1 MITSTIESLG
11 SVAPGGGASAA
22 GPLLAIRALV
32 VEFASRDAAGQPRL
46 ARVLDGVDLDVGA
59 GRIVGLIGETG
70 AGKSMTAMASIGLLP
85 RDTRKSGQ
93 VRFAG
98 TDLLPLAGAALDQV
112 RGARIGFV
120 AQNSRAALE
129 PVTRIGDQL
138 VRLIRAHNSIDPGAA
153 RARAI
158 DILAAVGIPDP
169 RARYRAYPHEL
180 SGGMAQR
187 VVIAMALVNQPQ
199 LVIADEPTTGLD
211 VTVQAQVLDLL
222 QEQVR
227 ARGAAALIITHDLGI
242 VAQYCDDM
250 AVMFAGRVIERG
262 SVADVLARP
271 AHPYTARLIAAARAR
286 LADGSASMKS
296 DPPDL
301 YRHSGACAYAD
312 RCELAG
318 PLCQVA
324 PDERA
329 CDPAAAGHRVRCHMA
344 DSR

>member
-1 MITSTIESLG
+1 MMASPVETFEPA
-11 SVAPGGGASAA
+11 APASAA
-22 GPLLAIRALV
+22 NPILAIRGLV
-32 VEFASRDAAGQPRL
+32 LEFASHDAAGQPRL

-70 AGKSMTAMASIGLLP
+70 AGKSMTAMATIGLLP
-85 RDTRKSGQ
+85 RETRKAGE
-93 VRFAG
+93 VRFDG
-98 TDLLPLAGAALDQV
+98 IDLLRLEGTALDRL

-129 PVTRIGDQL
+129 PVTRVGDQL
-138 VRLIRAHNSIDPGAA
+138 VRLIRAHSSMDVRAA
-153 RARAI
+153 RARAVEM
-158 DILAAVGIPDP
+158 LAAVGIPDP
-169 RARYRAYPHEL
+169 QARYQAYPHEL

-211 VTVQAQVLDLL
+211 VTVQTQVLDLL
-222 QEQVR
+222 QDLVR

-262 SVADVLARP
+262 SVADVLGKPR
-271 AHPYTARLIAAARAR
+271 HPYTRRLIAAARAR
-286 LADGSASMKS
+286 LADATALMKS

-301 YRHSGACAYAD
+301 FRERVACAYAD
-312 RCELAG
+312 RCELAAA
-318 PLCQVA
+318 PCQVA
-324 PDERA
+324 PDERPRGA
-329 CDPAAAGHRVRCHMA
+329 LSAGHRVRCHMA
-344 DSR
+344 DAS

>member
-1 MITSTIESLG
+1 MITSPVDTLLP
-11 SVAPGGGASAA
+11 VAPPHSASAA
-22 GPLLAIRALV
+22 NPILAIRGLV
-32 VEFASRDAAGQPRL
+32 LEFASRDAAGQPRL
-46 ARVLDGVDLDVGA
+46 ARVLDGVDLEVGA

-70 AGKSMTAMASIGLLP
+70 AGKSMTAMATIGLLP
-85 RDTRKSGQ
+85 RETRRSGE

-98 TDLLPLAGAALDQV
+98 TDLLRLEGAALDCV

-129 PVTRIGDQL
+129 PVTRVGDQL
-138 VRLIRAHNSIDPGAA
+138 VRLIRAHSSMDRRAA

-158 DILAAVGIPDP
+158 DMLGAVGIPDP
-169 RARYRAYPHEL
+169 QARYQAYPHEL

-222 QEQVR
+222 QDLVR

-262 SVADVLARP
+262 SVADVLGKPR
-271 AHPYTARLIAAARAR
+271 HPYTRRLIAAARAR
-286 LADGSASMKS
+286 LADATALMKS

-301 YRHSGACAYAD
+301 FRERVACAYAD
-312 RCELAG
+312 RCELAAA
-318 PLCQVA
+318 PCQVA
-324 PDERA
+324 PDERPRGA
-329 CDPAAAGHRVRCHMA
+329 LSAGHRVRCHMA
-344 DSR
+344 DAS

>member
-1 MITSTIESLG
+1 MMSRANQPAA
-11 SVAPGGGASAA
+11 APAQA
-22 GPLLAIRALV
+22 GPAAAFEPVLAIRDLV
-32 VEFASRDAAGQPRL
+32 VEFSARDSAGRMQR

-70 AGKSMTAMASIGLLP
+70 AGKSMTAMATMGLLP
-85 RDTRKSGQ
+85 RETRRSGAI
-93 VRFAG
+93 RFAG
-98 TDLLPLAGAALDQV
+98 TDLLPLADAALDLV
-112 RGARIGFV
+112 RGRRIGFV

-129 PVTRIGDQL
+129 PVTRVGDQL
-138 VRLIRAHNSIDPGAA
+138 VRLIRAHGASDRAAA

-158 DILAAVGIPDP
+158 EMLGAVGIPDP
-169 RARYRAYPHEL
+169 QARYRAYPHEL

-222 QEQVR
+222 RSQVR

-262 SVADVLARP
+262 AVGEVLGSPR
-271 AHPYTARLIAAARAR
+271 HPYTRRLMAASRAR
-286 LADGSASMKS
+286 LGTGAAAMKS

-301 YRHSGACAYAD
+301 YGRTGACVYAD

-318 PLCQVA
+318 PVCQVA
-324 PDERA
+324 PEERA
-329 CDPAAAGHRVRCHMA
+329 CGRAASGHRVRCHLA
-344 DSR
+344 DSL

>member
-1 MITSTIESLG
+1 MTSPIEPLAPAAQPG
-11 SVAPGGGASAA
+11 VAADDS
-22 GPLLAIRALV
+22 PLLAIRNLV
-32 VEFASRDAAGQPRL
+32 VEFASRDAGGQPRL
-46 ARVLDGVDLDVGA
+46 ARVLNRVDLDVGA
-59 GRIVGLIGETG
+59 GRIAGLIGETG
-70 AGKSMTAMASIGLLP
+70 AGKSMTAMATIGLLP
-85 RDTRKSGQ
+85 PDTRTSGE

-98 TDLLPLAGAALDQV
+98 TDLLRLEGAALDRV
-112 RGARIGFV
+112 RGSRIGFV

-129 PVTRIGDQL
+129 PVTRVGDQL
-138 VRLIRAHNSIDPGAA
+138 VRLIRAHSSIDVSAA

-158 DILAAVGIPDP
+158 DMLGAVGIPDP
-169 RARYRAYPHEL
+169 QARYEAYPHEL

-222 QEQVR
+222 QELVR

-262 SVADVLARP
+262 GVAGVLAKP
-271 AHPYTARLIAAARAR
+271 QHPYTRRLIAAARAR
-286 LADGSASMKS
+286 VAHGTALTKS

-301 YRHSGACAYAD
+301 YRIGAGCVYAD

-318 PLCQVA
+318 AVCRVE
-324 PDERA
+324 PDERPCGA
-329 CDPAAAGHRVRCHMA
+329 PAADHRVRCHMA
-344 DSR
+344 DSL